1 MVRFDYDLAI
11 AGGGIVGTLLA
22 CALRNSGLRVVLIEA
37 RPRTAG
43 LSRRQAYAGTLLSG
57 KIFQGLGLWQEILP
71 KVTTFRQIR
80 LSDADHPNV
89 VRFLPEDLGTEALGY
104 VAEHHVLMRSLYDC
118 LDKSPN
124 ITELCP
130 AEVVQAHYQS
140 DGVEL
145 QVAIAGETQTI
156 RTRLLV
162 AADGSRSP
170 IRQQAGIRTRG
181 WKYWQSCITCVIQPE
196 KDHGSIA
203 YERFW
208 PSGPF
213 AILPLPENRCQI
225 VWTAPHAE
233 AKAMAALD
241 DESFLAELSRRYGGQ
256 MGELSLASDRYVFQV
271 QLMQSDRYTL
281 PRLALVGD
289 AAHCCHPVGGQGLN
303 MGIRDAAALAQ
314 VLLQAHQK
322 GEDIGDLRVLRRY
335 ERWRKL
341 ENLTILGFTDFLD
354 RCFSNNWLPLVV
366 IRRIGLCLMRTLRPF
381 KYLALRLMTGQT
393 GRSPQLARH

>member
-1 MVRFDYDLAI
+1 
-11 AGGGIVGTLLA
+11 
-22 CALRNSGLRVVLIEA
+22 
-37 RPRTAG
+37 
-43 LSRRQAYAGTLLSG
+43 
-57 KIFQGLGLWQEILP
+57 
-71 KVTTFRQIR
+71 
-80 LSDADHPNV
+80 V

-241 DESFLAELSRRYGGQ
+241 DESFLTELSRRYGDQ